1 MLVGLLLG
9 VALTANLATLLAVGY
24 VLYRYAYKPWIVMRQ
39 DFKALTE
46 ALEAVRAEFKAEI
59 GLKNARALT
68 DEEEARMEAVMRR
81 QAGRA
86 RFGL

>member
-1 MLVGLLLG
+1 MLVGILLG
-9 VALTANLATLLAVGY
+9 ISLAAWVFTMVGVGY
-24 VLYRYAYKPWIVMRQ
+24 ALWRYAYKPWVVMRA
-39 DFKALTE
+39 DFKALTD

-68 DEEEARMEAVMRR
+68 DEEEARLEAVMRR